1 MSFSA
6 GHWEVPIPRWTIRS
20 SRLKSDQTSSLKR
33 DKPLV
38 FQVGLRPLFS
48 ICSHFLKELSNT
60 WFKWNRKNGDGLHL
74 STVCLGSLANNNVHG
89 DLQSCIAQAS
99 IEQTEI
105 PEVHSVDHRQLGAF
119 LFPFSLWT
127 FAYRAPLSHHFHL
140 HSHPPG
146 CTPHDDKCS
155 DCCRTENGLV
165 SHRQHL
171 LEHKMKKQKFTLRR
185 EHKGQYLK
193 TLLLPAP
200 GLGLLALP
208 LIGLFD

>member
-6 GHWEVPIPRWTIRS
+6 GHWEVPIPRS
-20 SRLKSDQTSSLKR
+20 SRLKSDRTSSLKR

-38 FQVGLRPLFS
+38 FQVGLKPLFS
-48 ICSHFLKELSNT
+48 ICSHFLKELSNI
-60 WFKWNRKNGDGLHL
+60 WFKWNRKNGGRAASEYCVFSESCKHL
-74 STVCLGSLANNNVHG
+74 CPWRSAVIRT
-89 DLQSCIAQAS
+89 AQAS

-105 PEVHSVDHRQLGAF
+105 PEVHFADCRQLGTF
-119 LFPFSLWT
+119 LFPFPLLT

-155 DCCRTENGLV
+155 DCCHTGNGMV
-165 SHRQHL
+165 SHKQHL
-171 LEHKMKKQKFTLRR
+171 LEHKMKKQESTLRV

-200 GLGLLALP
+200 GLGLLGSP
-208 LIGLFD
+208 LIGLLV